1 MRVIT
6 LMNRKLL
13 IAAIA
18 VMIIIVGAF
27 ALSNNTSS
35 QVGNSVNIDANA
47 LKDMGNIVVNDS
59 EDSKEKG
66 LVSASSSDLNSI
78 LVTNNGKLTIK
89 DSLVNKTGDTATSG
103 DDADFYGVNSA
114 ILVNTNATLDI
125 SNVEINTNSK
135 GSNGIFVTNSEASTS
150 SSSQGGSSEGSQ
162 PPEATGGN
170 SSQGGAGGQ
179 PPEATGNGGNN
190 SQGGEGGQPPEMPSG
205 EGGQAPGNSGGDP
218 SGASDVSGNTEATI
232 KNVKITTHS
241 DKSRGLDATYKGKIN
256 AENVIINTDGQS
268 CAALATDRG
277 EGEVHVK
284 NSEINTG
291 VSKTS
296 GRGSPLI
303 YSTGNITVDN
313 TKGTSYV
320 SQIACIEGKNSIEV
334 TNSDLA
340 GYSEGNRKDGDN
352 YVDLGGI
359 FIYQSMSGDADVGTS
374 LFTAKDSKLT
384 IPQESSVYK
393 EAPMF
398 HVTNTKAAMA
408 REILDLRREVLELK
422 ASMAS
427 GNWMLDPTLTRLFPD
442 TEENHWAYE
451 YVKTL
456 AGNHII
462 EGYPDG
468 EFKGDQMIT
477 RYEMAAIL
485 YRAMMNGAKL
495 PDKALNEF
503 ADELG
508 RFRVDRI
515 YGNGDDRHKVE
526 RIRVN
531 DENRNDRDVYGSRYE
546 YFKQHP
552 GANISTGALPGTDRA
567 ERAAKAE
574 AAAKQDAKPSVVSHS

>member
-1 MRVIT
+1 MNKKVI
-6 LMNRKLL
+6 L
-13 IAAIA
+13 AAIA
-18 VMIIIVGAF
+18 IIILICAGAYAF
-27 ALSNNTSS
+27 TNSNQGTTGSAS
-35 QVGNSVNIDANA
+35 IDANG
-47 LKDMGNIVVNDS
+47 LKDKGNLAV
-59 EDSKEKG
+59 DSKSLDESKE
-66 LVSASSSDLNSI
+66 LYHTDAADTNAI
-78 LVTNNGKLTIK
+78 LVKNGGVLKLV
-89 DSLVNKTGDTATSG
+89 DSIINKTGDTATSG

-114 ILVNTNATLDI
+114 VLVNTNGTLDI

-135 GSNGIFVTNSEASTS
+135 GSNGIFVTNANASS
-150 SSSQGGSSEGSQ
+150 SRDSSQGGQTSD
-162 PPEATGGN
+162 A
-170 SSQGGAGGQ
+170 QGGAGGQ

-190 SQGGEGGQPPEMPSG
+190 SQGGTGGQPPEMPSG
-205 EGGQAPGNSGGDP
+205 EGGQAPGNGGGDP

-334 TNSDLA
+334 TNSDLT
-340 GYSEGNRKDGDN
+340 GYSEGNRKDGDA

-359 FIYQSMSGDADVGTS
+359 FIYQSMSGDANVGTS

-398 HVTNTKAAMA
+398 HVTNTACV
-408 REILDLRREVLELK
+408 IDLKNTEFSFGSGTFLEVSSQNQWGTTGSNGGSAELNTDSEK
-422 ASMAS
+422 ID
-427 GNWMLDPTLTRLFPD
+427 GNVIVDNISSLNWTMKNT
-442 TEENHWAYE
+442 
-451 YVKTL
+451 
-456 AGNHII
+456 
-462 EGYPDG
+462 
-468 EFKGDQMIT
+468 EFKG
-477 RYEMAAIL
+477 AI
-485 YRAMMNGAKL
+485 NSTGNTT
-495 PDKALNEF
+495 LNV
-503 ADELG
+503 ADGSTWTLT
-508 RFRVDRI
+508 
-515 YGNGDDRHKVE
+515 GDSSLSSLAVSGKID
-526 RIRVN
+526 
-531 DENRNDRDVYGSRYE
+531 YGSYKLTVNGKT
-546 YFKQHP
+546 YDSSNPFK
-552 GANISTGALPGTDRA
+552 G
-567 ERAAKAE
+567 
-574 AAAKQDAKPSVVSHS
+574 

>member
-1 MRVIT
+1 
-6 LMNRKLL
+6 MNRKLL
-13 IAAIA
+13 IATIA
-18 VMIIIVGAF
+18 VVIIIVGAF

-205 EGGQAPGNSGGDP
+205 EGGQAPGNGGGDP

-398 HVTNTKAAMA
+398 HVTNTACVINLKNT
-408 REILDLRREVLELK
+408 EFNFGSGTFLEVSSQNQWGTTGSNGGNAELNTDSEK
-422 ASMAS
+422 ID
-427 GNWMLDPTLTRLFPD
+427 GN
-442 TEENHWAYE
+442 
-451 YVKTL
+451 
-456 AGNHII
+456 II
-462 EGYPDG
+462 VDNISSLNWTMKNT
-468 EFKGDQMIT
+468 EFKGAVNSTGNTTVNVADGST
-477 RYEMAAIL
+477 RTRTGDSSLSSLAVSGKI
-485 YRAMMNGAKL
+485 
-495 PDKALNEF
+495 D
-503 ADELG
+503 
-508 RFRVDRI
+508 
-515 YGNGDDRHKVE
+515 YGNYKLT
-526 RIRVN
+526 VN
-531 DENRNDRDVYGSRYE
+531 GKTYDSSNP
-546 YFKQHP
+546 FK
-552 GANISTGALPGTDRA
+552 G
-567 ERAAKAE
+567 
-574 AAAKQDAKPSVVSHS
+574 

>member
-6 LMNRKLL
+6 FMNRKLL

-18 VMIIIVGAF
+18 VVIIIVGAF
-27 ALSNNTSS
+27 ALSNNTST

-59 EDSKEKG
+59 KDSKEKG
-66 LVSASSSDLNSI
+66 LVPASSSDLNSI

-135 GSNGIFVTNSEASTS
+135 GSNGIFVTNSEASIST
-150 SSSQGGSSEGSQ
+150 SSQGGSSEGSQ
-162 PPEATGGN
+162 PPEAAGRN

-190 SQGGEGGQPPEMPSG
+190 SQGGAGGQPPEIPSG
-205 EGGQAPGNSGGDP
+205 EDGQNPGNGGGDP

-398 HVTNTKAAMA
+398 HVTNTACV
-408 REILDLRREVLELK
+408 IDLKNTEFSFGSGTFLEVSSQNQWGTTGSNGGTAELNTDSEK
-422 ASMAS
+422 ID
-427 GNWMLDPTLTRLFPD
+427 GNVIVDNISSLNWTMKNT
-442 TEENHWAYE
+442 
-451 YVKTL
+451 
-456 AGNHII
+456 
-462 EGYPDG
+462 
-468 EFKGDQMIT
+468 EFKGTINST
-477 RYEMAAIL
+477 G
-485 YRAMMNGAKL
+485 NTT
-495 PDKALNEF
+495 LNV
-503 ADELG
+503 ADGSTWTLTSDSSVSSLAVSG
-508 RFRVDRI
+508 KID
-515 YGNGDDRHKVE
+515 
-526 RIRVN
+526 
-531 DENRNDRDVYGSRYE
+531 YGSYKLTVNGKT
-546 YFKQHP
+546 YDSSNPYK
-552 GANISTGALPGTDRA
+552 G
-567 ERAAKAE
+567 
-574 AAAKQDAKPSVVSHS
+574 

>member
-18 VMIIIVGAF
+18 VVIIIVGAF

-35 QVGNSVNIDANA
+35 QIGNSVNIDANA

-59 EDSKEKG
+59 KDSKEKG

-114 ILVNTNATLDI
+114 ILVNTNGTLDI

-135 GSNGIFVTNSEASTS
+135 GSNGIFVTNSEASAST
-150 SSSQGGSSEGSQ
+150 SSQGGSSEGSQ
-162 PPEATGGN
+162 PSKAADGN
-170 SSQGGAGGQ
+170 SSQGGDGGQ
-179 PPEATGNGGNN
+179 PPEATGNGGDN
-190 SQGGEGGQPPEMPSG
+190 SQGGAGGQPPEMPSG
-205 EGGQAPGNSGGDP
+205 EGGQAPGNGGGDP
-218 SGASDVSGNTEATI
+218 SGASDVSGNTQATI

-384 IPQESSVYK
+384 IPQESLVYK

-398 HVTNTKAAMA
+398 HVTNTACV
-408 REILDLRREVLELK
+408 ID
-422 ASMAS
+422 
-427 GNWMLDPTLTRLFPD
+427 
-442 TEENHWAYE
+442 
-451 YVKTL
+451 
-456 AGNHII
+456 
-462 EGYPDG
+462 
-468 EFKGDQMIT
+468 
-477 RYEMAAIL
+477 
-485 YRAMMNGAKL
+485 
-495 PDKALNEF
+495 
-503 ADELG
+503 
-508 RFRVDRI
+508 
-515 YGNGDDRHKVE
+515 
-526 RIRVN
+526 
-531 DENRNDRDVYGSRYE
+531 
-546 YFKQHP
+546 
-552 GANISTGALPGTDRA
+552 
-567 ERAAKAE
+567 
-574 AAAKQDAKPSVVSHS
+574 

>member
-205 EGGQAPGNSGGDP
+205 EGGQAPGNGGGDP

-398 HVTNTKAAMA
+398 HVTNTACVINLKNT
-408 REILDLRREVLELK
+408 EFNFGSGTFLEVSSQNQWGTTGSNGGNAELNTD
-422 ASMAS
+422 S
-427 GNWMLDPTLTRLFPD
+427 
-442 TEENHWAYE
+442 EN
-451 YVKTL
+451 T
-456 AGNHII
+456 
-462 EGYPDG
+462 
-468 EFKGDQMIT
+468 EFKGAVNST
-477 RYEMAAIL
+477 G
-485 YRAMMNGAKL
+485 NTT
-495 PDKALNEF
+495 LNV
-503 ADELG
+503 ADGSTWTLTG
-508 RFRVDRI
+508 DSSLSSLAVSGKID
-515 YGNGDDRHKVE
+515 YGNYKLT
-526 RIRVN
+526 VN
-531 DENRNDRDVYGSRYE
+531 GKTYDSSNP
-546 YFKQHP
+546 FK
-552 GANISTGALPGTDRA
+552 G
-567 ERAAKAE
+567 
-574 AAAKQDAKPSVVSHS
+574 